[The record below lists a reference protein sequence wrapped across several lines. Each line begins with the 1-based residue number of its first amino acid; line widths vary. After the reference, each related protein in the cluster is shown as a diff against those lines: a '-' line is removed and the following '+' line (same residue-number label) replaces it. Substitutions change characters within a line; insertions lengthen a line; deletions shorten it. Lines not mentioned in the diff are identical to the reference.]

1 MRLITFD
8 ANGQQRLG
16 AWVQQDQ
23 QIVDLHLAAAL
34 LGVEDNPSLRSMQT
48 LMEAGEVALD
58 QARDVL
64 ERAPCEAVLDTASVR
79 LLAPVPRPI
88 QMRDA
93 LAFELHLR
101 QAKRA
106 NAQMRLRHAPDAQAQ
121 LAELERNK
129 GFEPAAIWFRQPVY
143 YKCNRFSVIGPE
155 QDVHWPAYSQV
166 LDYELELGI
175 FLGRGG
181 KNITPGQARAHI
193 FGYTVYNDVSAR
205 DAQADEMPGMLGPA
219 KGKDFDTGNI
229 LGPCIVTADEIPD
242 PYQLRMTA
250 RINDQV
256 WSEGSSATMYH
267 RFEDIIAH
275 ISASETVYAG
285 EFIGSGTVGNGCG
298 FELGRYP
305 QAGDVM
311 ALEIEH
317 IGVLRNRIVRDPP
330 AGVSSP

>member
-1 MRLITFD
+1 MRLITFE
-8 ANGQQRLG
+8 AQGLQRLG
-16 AWVQQDQ
+16 AWIEGDR
-23 QIVDLHLAAAL
+23 QIVDLQNAAELRRGRAVTALDSMQALMEGGDAAL
-34 LGVEDNPSLRSMQT
+34 DDARALAEAAPEEALRAT
-48 LMEAGEVALD
+48 
-58 QARDVL
+58 RDTRV
-64 ERAPCEAVLDTASVR
+64 
-79 LLAPVPRPI
+79 LAPVPRPI
-88 QMRDA
+88 QMRDS

-106 NAQMRLRHAPDAQAQ
+106 NARMRLRHAPDAQAQ
-121 LAELERNK
+121 LAELERTG
-129 GFEPAAIWFRQPVY
+129 GFEPAPIWFRQPVY
-143 YKCNRFSVIGPE
+143 YKCNRFSVIGGGD
-155 QDVHWPAYSQV
+155 DVLWPSYSEV

-181 KNITPGQARAHI
+181 KDIPASRAREHI

-229 LGPCIVTADEIPD
+229 IGPCIVTADEIPD
-242 PYQLRMTA
+242 PYQLTMLA
-250 RINDQV
+250 RINGEE
-256 WSEGSSATMYH
+256 WSRGSSATMHH

-275 ISASETVYAG
+275 ISASETLHAG

-311 ALEIEH
+311 ELEIER
-317 IGVLRNRIVRDPP
+317 IGVLRNRIVRP
-330 AGVSSP
+330 GR

>member
-1 MRLITFD
+1 MRLITFESI
-8 ANGQQRLG
+8 GQPRLG
-16 AWVQQDQ
+16 AWIQQDR
-23 QIVDLHLAAAL
+23 QIVDLQLATTL
-34 LGVEDNPSLRSMQT
+34 LEPQAQANSAMRSMQA
-48 LMEAGEVALD
+48 LMEGGEAALALAHRMV
-58 QARDVL
+58 QN
-64 ERAPCEAVLDTASVR
+64 APAEAVMDTADVK

-106 NAQMRLRHAPDAQAQ
+106 NAQMRLRHAPDAQQQ

-129 GFEPAAIWFRQPVY
+129 GFEPAGIWFRQPIY

-155 QDVHWPAYSQV
+155 QDVLWPAYSEV
-166 LDYELELGI
+166 LDYELELGV

-181 KNITPGQARAHI
+181 KDISPAQARSHI

-219 KGKDFDTGNI
+219 KGKDFDTGNV

-242 PYQLRMTA
+242 PYQLTMTA
-250 RINDQV
+250 RINGQE
-256 WSEGSSATMYH
+256 WSRGSSATMYH

-275 ISASETVYAG
+275 VSASETLHAG

-311 ALEIEH
+311 ELEIER
-317 IGVLRNRIVRDPP
+317 IGVLRNRIVRSAP
-330 AGVSSP
+330 G

>member
-1 MRLITFD
+1 MRLVTFEQ
-8 ANGQQRLG
+8 AGQQRLG
-16 AWVQQDQ
+16 AWIDQDRR
-23 QIVDLHLAAAL
+23 IVDLHQAATLTGRAAQA
-34 LGVEDNPSLRSMQT
+34 GALRSMQD
-48 LMEAGEVALD
+48 LMEAGEGALD
-58 QARDVL
+58 VARALVDGMP
-64 ERAPCEAVLDTASVR
+64 EEAVMDTAAVR
-79 LLAPVPRPI
+79 ILAPVPRPI
-88 QMRDA
+88 QMRDS

-106 NAQMRLRHAPDAQAQ
+106 NARMRLRNAPDAEKQ
-121 LAELERNK
+121 LAELERTG
-129 GFEPAAIWFRQPVY
+129 GFEPAPIWFKQPVY
-143 YKCNRFSVIGPE
+143 YKCNRFTVIGPE
-155 QDVHWPAYSQV
+155 DEVQWPRYSNV

-175 FLGRGG
+175 FIGRTG
-181 KNITPGQARAHI
+181 KDIAVKDARRHI

-242 PYQLRMTA
+242 PYQLTMTA
-250 RINDQV
+250 RINGV
-256 WSEGSSATMYH
+256 EWSRGNSSTMYH

-275 ISASETVYAG
+275 ISASETLYAG

-311 ALEIEH
+311 ELEIER
-317 IGVLRNRIVRDPP
+317 IGVLRNRIVR
-330 AGVSSP
+330 AGGD